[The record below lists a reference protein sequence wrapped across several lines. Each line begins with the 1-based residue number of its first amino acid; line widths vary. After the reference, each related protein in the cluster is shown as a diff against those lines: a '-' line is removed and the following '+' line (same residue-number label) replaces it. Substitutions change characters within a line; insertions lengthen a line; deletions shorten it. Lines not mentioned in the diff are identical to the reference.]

1 MKQLFF
7 FIITALVLAIF
18 RYLSLELQNNFLEKP
33 LMAEVM
39 LAILNFESLP
49 KPGIRFLI
57 YLNMFFWWGM
67 FSSLVA
73 FLVLVPL
80 IMKFQERN
88 LTYYVLL
95 GLFCGAM
102 HYPLSFG
109 LPQPTLLGINGHLVI
124 GVAYTVSVVIA
135 YCFWKL
141 INLKFKIFNGA

>member
-1 MKQLFF
+1 MKQLFL
-7 FIITALVLAIF
+7 FIITALLIAIF
-18 RYLSLELQNNFLEKP
+18 RYLSFELQNNFLDKP

-39 LAILNFESLP
+39 LAILNIESLP
-49 KPGIRFLI
+49 KPAIGFLI

-80 IMKFQERN
+80 FMKFQKRKLN
-88 LTYYVLL
+88 YYILL

-109 LPQPTLLGINGHLVI
+109 FPQPTLLGINGHLVVC
-124 GVAYTVSVVIA
+124 VAYTVSAIIA
-135 YCFWKL
+135 YCFWKFISL
-141 INLKFKIFNGA
+141 RSKISNGS